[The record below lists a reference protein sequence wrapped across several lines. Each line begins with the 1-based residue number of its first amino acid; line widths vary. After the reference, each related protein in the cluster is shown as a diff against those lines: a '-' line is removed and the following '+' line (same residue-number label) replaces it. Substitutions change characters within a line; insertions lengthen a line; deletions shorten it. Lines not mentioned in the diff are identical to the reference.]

1 MSVDPFIQSPTSTQ
15 SVNPYSYIMNNPLA
29 GTDPTGYACEAA
41 TGSHICKSEV
51 KATVTKEGTTA
62 KVHLTGGTTKQQ
74 QAVVNAIANGASK
87 MQSSTPASV
96 KTQDLNGQGQIA
108 NKGGSSAKDAA
119 DNTGKMM
126 TGASIV
132 TAGLEQTKDLAL
144 LNTAGTGTALMATG
158 STGNAW
164 ALSKNAKSN
173 LVAASLDGSKLASK
187 LSPQVTLVGLL
198 ASGVSS
204 AMDEDVTFTEA
215 IVKSG
220 VDASMALVGLRGGG
234 VGTALSIGYS
244 VVDVTYPGGWIQA
257 NKDANRGISQ
267 FSKEIDTHNIQKG
280 WREDP
285 VNTMKQIFG
294 VPVIKL

>member
-1 MSVDPFIQSPTSTQ
+1 
-15 SVNPYSYIMNNPLA
+15 MNNPLA
-29 GTDPTGYACEAA
+29 GTDPTGYTSEEPELEEVKFTKETEKVAV
-41 TGSHICKSEV
+41 TGSHLKRE
-51 KATVTKEGTTA
+51 VTKSVSGTATYS
-62 KVHLTGGTTKQQ
+62 
-74 QAVVNAIANGASK
+74 NGAT
-87 MQSSTPASV
+87 QSFSASYSNGKLSSASV
-96 KTQDLNGQGQIA
+96 GGMSSVGSLQQTAAKS
-108 NKGGSSAKDAA
+108 GSSAKDAA

-173 LVAASLDGSKLASK
+173 LVATSLDGSKLASK

>member
-1 MSVDPFIQSPTSTQ
+1 
-15 SVNPYSYIMNNPLA
+15 
-29 GTDPTGYACEAA
+29 
-41 TGSHICKSEV
+41 
-51 KATVTKEGTTA
+51 
-62 KVHLTGGTTKQQ
+62 
-74 QAVVNAIANGASK
+74 
-87 MQSSTPASV
+87 
-96 KTQDLNGQGQIA
+96 
-108 NKGGSSAKDAA
+108 
-119 DNTGKMM
+119 M

-187 LSPQVTLVGLL
+187 LAPKATAVGLA
-198 ASGVSS
+198 ASVISN
-204 AMDEDVTFTEA
+204 ALNEDATGTEA

-267 FSKEIDTHNIQKG
+267 FSKEIDTHNIQQG

-285 VNTMKQIFG
+285 VNTMRQIFG